1 MDQFDGQTVWAVI
14 LAIAAAVVLIA
25 NAIEK
30 IVSVA
35 KAAKAPNVRQ
45 DERLTKIEGRLD
57 TVERK
62 LVNDD
67 NRLCDIKKGDR
78 AAQRALIALLEHG
91 IDGNNLEQ
99 MKNARDELNNYLI
112 EK

>member
-1 MDQFDGQTVWAVI
+1 MDQIDGQTVWAVI

-25 NAIEK
+25 NAAEK
-30 IVSVA
+30 ALRAIR
-35 KAAKAPNVRQ
+35 AARAPADRQ
-45 DERLTKIEGRLD
+45 EERLLRIEGRLD

-62 LVNDD
+62 LDNDD
-67 NRLCDIKKGDR
+67 SRLRDIKKGDR